1 MEKELSKLGVTV
13 DLVKLSDYEINPYHR
28 PRTADMDTLAQK
40 IKDAENIILGMG
52 IYNYSISDALK
63 IILDNCFAGSTG
75 KFYGLLTA
83 AGGDRSY
90 LATMNLTQI
99 CMNQYRMIQLPRII
113 YATGSDFVGDDISNE
128 ELLERLTSFA
138 SDFYTI
144 GTKLLS

>member
-1 MEKELSKLGVTV
+1 MEKELTNKGVNV

-40 IKDAENIILGMG
+40 ITESDNIIIGMG

-63 IILDNCFAGSTG
+63 IILDNCFGGSTG

-83 AGGDRSY
+83 AGGDKSF

-128 ELLERLTSFA
+128 DLLERLASFA
-138 SDFYTI
+138 NEFYDI
-144 GTKLLS
+144 GTKLL